1 MKNRTRKVIIG
12 LVSASMLGVTLGA
25 PPVTASAHAQT
36 DVDQEKVEDV
46 TSYNGETIGSYLT
59 EEDKIFLDKLE
70 DVYPYFS
77 LDDEGALSLELEY
90 SKLQSD
96 YGFTEEE
103 IEKLDSAI
111 LEQNLGISY
120 VNQDETTVQPQVY
133 VEDWKIYFTT
143 DEVRM
148 YLGSA
153 IQAGAPAVIASI
165 ASLGSTVPGI
175 GTVIGAAA
183 GLWAG
188 SEILYHAT
196 QALANEQG
204 FYIGITWN
212 GAFPNPDIGN

>member
-1 MKNRTRKVIIG
+1 M
-12 LVSASMLGVTLGA
+12 
-25 PPVTASAHAQT
+25 
-36 DVDQEKVEDV
+36 
-46 TSYNGETIGSYLT
+46 
-59 EEDKIFLDKLE
+59 FLDKLE
-70 DVYPYFS
+70 DVCPYFS

-165 ASLGSTVPGI
+165 ASRKYSTWYWNCYWSCSRSLGWKRNSLPRYSSI
-175 GTVIGAAA
+175 
-183 GLWAG
+183 
-188 SEILYHAT
+188 S
-196 QALANEQG
+196 
-204 FYIGITWN
+204 
-212 GAFPNPDIGN
+212 